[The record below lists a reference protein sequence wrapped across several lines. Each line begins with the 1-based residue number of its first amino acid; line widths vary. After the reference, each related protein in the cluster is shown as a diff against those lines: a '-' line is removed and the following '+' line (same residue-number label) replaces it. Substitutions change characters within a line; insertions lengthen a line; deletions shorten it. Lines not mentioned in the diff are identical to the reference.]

1 MNLRITFVSSSNI
14 YKIYL
19 TTESAKLPA
28 LFTYL
33 EMLFTI
39 VFVID
44 DVDLAGDDVVA
55 HAAAVPDLLHSDEDG
70 GLMEAACTFS
80 LIDESAFLQFHP

>member
-1 MNLRITFVSSSNI
+1 
-14 YKIYL
+14 
-19 TTESAKLPA
+19 
-28 LFTYL
+28 
-33 EMLFTI
+33 MLFTI

-70 GLMEAACTFS
+70 GFMEAACTFS
-80 LIDESAFLQFHP
+80 LTDESAFLQFQV